1 MRKVKYWILP
11 LFVFA
16 ALIFLVLF
24 HFGKNDEKETV
35 YTVTS
40 QQWQEALGDEAHI
53 QMIYRNVTIEIF
65 GGENNGHMILAT
77 AGGGLMLD
85 NEAQDMK
92 LICVPSGNNFVSY
105 LYQYSTQEWKQYN
118 GKTEDIDLFLN
129 SYLPGYVDT
138 AMGGLQGVFEDA
150 QYDAAAQCYRITLL
164 KSPTSAEDSAQMHCR
179 VFFENGQLSRLET
192 EIVSQNTTQTLKLY
206 NIGKTKVEAPAQ

>member
-85 NEAQDMK
+85 NKAQDMK
-92 LICVPSGNNFVSY
+92 LICVPSGNDFVSY
-105 LYQYSTQEWKQYN
+105 LYQYSTEEWKRYE
-118 GKTEDIDLFLN
+118 GKTDDIDLFLN

-138 AMGGLQGVFEDA
+138 AMTGLQGVFENA
-150 QYDAAAQCYRITLL
+150 QYDAASRCYTITLQ
-164 KSPTSAEDSAQMHCR
+164 KSAASATDSTQMHCR

-192 EIVSQNTTQTLKLY
+192 EIVSQNTTKTLKLY